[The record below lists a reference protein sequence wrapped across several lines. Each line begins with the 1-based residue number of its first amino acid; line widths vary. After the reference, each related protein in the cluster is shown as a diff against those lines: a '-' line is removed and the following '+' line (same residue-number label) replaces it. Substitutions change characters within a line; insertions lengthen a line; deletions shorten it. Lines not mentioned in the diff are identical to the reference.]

1 MRLAGIAKGGF
12 YPTPQRCVQLLAGLL
27 NAGAS
32 DAAAYM
38 SVIRILDPC
47 CGAGDACR
55 ELADQM
61 NQRTSV
67 KTLTY
72 GVELEKNRAEQAREQ
87 LGFTLSS
94 DIFQTSIANNSFQVL
109 LLNPPYDFDQESKR
123 VEHSFLTHCTK
134 YLEDRGL
141 LVFIVPKHRLGV
153 SARYL
158 ASHYTQL
165 ECRRFPD
172 PEYDDFDQVM
182 LLGRRRIRPEHIP
195 RMEKT
200 IREWAIS
207 DPGDLK
213 TLADPPG
220 ILPVQ
225 APTGKVGDILFTIR
239 NVNPTRAAEE
249 ARRSGLWTWTSIQE
263 SLWPTESHKTQP
275 LMPLRQGHMAT
286 LIAAGFLDNLCLETN
301 GKRVLVKGRTTKAME
316 LVECTQYEQT
326 WRDRMH
332 TTIRVLDLDTGE
344 VQDVKTKARA
354 RTMPSPRTEEEE

>member
-12 YPTPQRCVQLLAGLL
+12 YPTPQRCVQLLAGML

-32 DAAAYM
+32 DAPAHM

-61 NQRTSV
+61 AQRTSV

-72 GVELEKNRAEQAREQ
+72 GVELEKNRAEKSREQ
-87 LGFTLSS
+87 LEFTLSS
-94 DIFQTSIANNSFQVL
+94 DIFQTSIANNSFQIL

-153 SARYL
+153 SARYI

-172 PEYDDFDQVM
+172 PEYDDFDQVILM
-182 LLGRRRIRPEHIP
+182 GRRRIRPEHIP
-195 RMEKT
+195 RMEKPSGNGPSAT
-200 IREWAIS
+200 
-207 DPGDLK
+207 PGTCRPWRTHRASCPCK
-213 TLADPPG
+213 HPPG
-220 ILPVQ
+220 SW
-225 APTGKVGDILFTIR
+225 
-239 NVNPTRAAEE
+239 E
-249 ARRSGLWTWTSIQE
+249 TS
-263 SLWPTESHKTQP
+263 SSPS
-275 LMPLRQGHMAT
+275 AT
-286 LIAAGFLDNLCLETN
+286 
-301 GKRVLVKGRTTKAME
+301 
-316 LVECTQYEQT
+316 
-326 WRDRMH
+326 
-332 TTIRVLDLDTGE
+332 
-344 VQDVKTKARA
+344 
-354 RTMPSPRTEEEE
+354 